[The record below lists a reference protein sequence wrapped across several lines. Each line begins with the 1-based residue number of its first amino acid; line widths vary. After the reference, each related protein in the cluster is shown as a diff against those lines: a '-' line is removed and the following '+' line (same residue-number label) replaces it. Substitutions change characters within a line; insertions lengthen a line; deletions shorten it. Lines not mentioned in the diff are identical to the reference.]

1 MATKKNLQQMIE
13 ISDSICLLLYSE
25 NIGNCKGKTSSL
37 KDDFRYE
44 LLKFA
49 SFLGGANGTYE
60 QEELDFIHTVLN
72 VTPDSKN
79 LTYIKDKEDL
89 ENTFPA
95 TIPPVIKYAVLADAG
110 KKIKADL
117 YRHQKAQI
125 LLDTYTLFGQSFVAT
140 HAESI
145 DAASKRLTDY
155 LERLTKF
162 LKEYGVF
169 FTSNIKMY
177 QPVNDHSAGNSG
189 AGGDAGASGNG
200 SAPSGTNKAGAA
212 GNDALPTPQKAG
224 SGEAKKEAVKT
235 GILQGEEDPEK
246 VEQKLQELD
255 ELIGLAGVKQEVHN
269 LVNLIKVQK
278 MREENGMK
286 NSGISL
292 HMVFSG
298 NPGSGKTTVARMLG
312 DIYAALGI
320 LSNGQLI
327 EVDRSGLVM
336 GYVAQTATRVQEVV
350 DSALGGILFIDEAY
364 SLVVNKG
371 DNDFGQEAID
381 TLLKAMED
389 HRDDLVV
396 IVAGY
401 SDLMQQF
408 LNSNP
413 GLKSRFNHFIEFEDY
428 TPEEMMGILAMN
440 CKKREYALSAE
451 AEEFCKTW
459 MEERVANK
467 GENFANARD
476 VRNFLEK
483 AIVNQASRVVNIEKV
498 DKEVLKTIEVDD
510 VKNITMPN

>member
-1 MATKKNLQQMIE
+1 MIE

-25 NIGNCKGKTSSL
+25 NIGNCKVKTSSL

-49 SFLGGANGTYE
+49 SYLGGANGTYE
-60 QEELDFIHTVLN
+60 QEELSFIHTVLG

-79 LTYIKDKEDL
+79 LNYIKDKEAL
-89 ENTFPA
+89 ETTFA
-95 TIPPVIKYAVLADAG
+95 TLTPPVIKYAVLADAG
-110 KKIKADL
+110 KKIKGDL

-125 LLDTYTLFGQSFVAT
+125 LLDTYTLFGQSFVAS
-140 HAESI
+140 HKESI
-145 DAASKRLTDY
+145 DDASKRLTEY

-177 QPVNDHSAGNSG
+177 QPVNDA
-189 AGGDAGASGNG
+189 
-200 SAPSGTNKAGAA
+200 AGAA
-212 GNDALPTPQKAG
+212 GSSGGNGKAGAGSAAGDELPTPQKA
-224 SGEAKKEAVKT
+224 SQGEGQKQSVKT

-255 ELIGLAGVKQEVHN
+255 ELIGLASVKQEVHN

-320 LSNGQLI
+320 LSGGQLI

-336 GYVAQTATRVQEVV
+336 GYVGQTATRVQEVV

-389 HRDDLVV
+389 HRDNLVV

-401 SDLMQQF
+401 TDLMQQF

-413 GLKSRFNHFIEFEDY
+413 GLKSRFNHFIEFQDY
-428 TPEEMMGILAMN
+428 TPDELMGILAMN
-440 CKKREYALSAE
+440 CKKREYVLSEE
-451 AEEFCKTW
+451 AEKACRNW

-467 GENFANARD
+467 GANFANGRD

-483 AIVNQASRVVNIEKV
+483 AIVNQASRVVNIQKV
-498 DKEVLKTIEVDD
+498 DKEVLKTIEVED
-510 VKNITMPN
+510 VQGIAMPN